1 VAILISTL
9 RLRRVFSRNGVGFVF
24 GNDFNE
30 LSALLAAA
38 TLRIPRVT
46 RLRFVFHA
54 PTWVRRGYLTLLA
67 LAANKVLCVSEFVLA
82 ANSGDLPFLKGRF
95 ATLYD
100 WYEDSPDQETG
111 QSLHPSVFKV
121 FGIPASARVVL
132 MPGRMEPLKGQHVLV
147 EAARKISETIPDAV
161 ILFVGPAVRGRG
173 RESYQEGLCRRSEA
187 LGLSG
192 NVFFS
197 DHVDNVPDLMRAASV
212 VVQCSTGPEGFG
224 LSVLEGLW
232 YGTPVVASGVGGPL
246 EIVGNPPAALLH
258 TPGNASELGEAVVR
272 ILTDRHLA
280 AQLVRLGKERAE
292 RFTRERLW
300 PEFESVI
307 EDLLSERTPRS
318 ER

>member
-1 VAILISTL
+1 
-9 RLRRVFSRNGVGFVF
+9 
-24 GNDFNE
+24 
-30 LSALLAAA
+30 
-38 TLRIPRVT
+38 
-46 RLRFVFHA
+46 
-54 PTWVRRGYLTLLA
+54 
-67 LAANKVLCVSEFVLA
+67 
-82 ANSGDLPFLKGRF
+82 
-95 ATLYD
+95 
-100 WYEDSPDQETG
+100 
-111 QSLHPSVFKV
+111 
-121 FGIPASARVVL
+121 
-132 MPGRMEPLKGQHVLV
+132 
-147 EAARKISETIPDAV
+147 
-161 ILFVGPAVRGRG
+161 
-173 RESYQEGLCRRSEA
+173 
-187 LGLSG
+187 
-192 NVFFS
+192 
-197 DHVDNVPDLMRAASV
+197 MRAASV